1 MDRLLYTHEMHQSTL
16 HPIFESTTAP
26 LLPCPEIPA
35 KPACQLPTEKMLADL
50 AGQHRQHHKP
60 PVVLKSQVFCFWYA
74 GGILT
79 LLLLSHSKL
88 SKPGFNVGDIK
99 SASLE
104 QLQHLFMD
112 VHRWSL

>member
-1 MDRLLYTHEMHQSTL
+1 MTWNQ
-16 HPIFESTTAP
+16 FE
-26 LLPCPEIPA
+26 IV
-35 KPACQLPTEKMLADL
+35 L

-60 PVVLKSQVFCFWYA
+60 PEVLQSQVFWFWFA
-74 GGILT
+74 DGILT

-88 SKPGFNVGDIK
+88 SKPGFKVGDIK

-112 VHRWSL
+112 DHRWPL